1 MMIMTM
7 DLPPVTIERHVVVDV
22 VFLYLYA
29 IPVVPMYD
37 VGVNNDHQRKN
48 SILSVLMVEEVIMIH
63 HVVLTPTKKWIFI
76 VVSPERYVLMMVTLW
91 VILRL
96 QDINMI
102 LLRQR

>member
-48 SILSVLMVEEVIMIH
+48 SILSVLMVEEVIMIPV
-63 HVVLTPTKKWIFI
+63 VVLTPPKWIFI
-76 VVSPERYVLMMVTLW
+76 VVSLEWYVLMMVTLW